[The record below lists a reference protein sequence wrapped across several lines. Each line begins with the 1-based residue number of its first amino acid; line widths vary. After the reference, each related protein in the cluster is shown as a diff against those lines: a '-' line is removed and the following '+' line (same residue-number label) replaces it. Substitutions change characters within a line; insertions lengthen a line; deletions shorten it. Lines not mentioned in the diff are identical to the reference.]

1 MPATFRKLPI
11 VAISFPE
18 HKAINEK
25 LLKKIA
31 VKISTDQE
39 MMDLGIH
46 LDIPIAAIKAIRT
59 DNITSINQAALNML
73 YHWFKYVEETSEDA
87 LSTLRSAL
95 FEVGLSK
102 IAEELNL

>member
-73 YHWFKYVEETSEDA
+73 YHWFKHVEETSEDA
-87 LSTLRSAL
+87 LSKLRSAL

>member
-1 MPATFRKLPI
+1 
-11 VAISFPE
+11 
-18 HKAINEK
+18 
-25 LLKKIA
+25 
-31 VKISTDQE
+31 

-87 LSTLRSAL
+87 LSKLRSAL